1 MKTIKHKSDS
11 RGSADHGWLQSRFSF
26 SFAEYYNPE
35 RMNFGALRVIND
47 DVIAAGKGFGTHPDQ
62 NMEIVTIPL
71 SGALEHKD
79 SMGNTSVIRTG
90 DVQIM
95 SAGTGVQHSEFNHS
109 ADEPV
114 TLLQIWVLPDKKNIT
129 PRYDQ
134 KSFSL
139 DDMKE
144 KFLEIV
150 SSTVKSPKGV
160 EGEAPS
166 GFAGGGGDVSP
177 YNRNAEG
184 VWINQ
189 DASFRLGKFSK
200 NNSVT
205 HQIKSDDRGL
215 YIFVIDGKIEVDGET
230 LSKRDALGVWD
241 GTEVKINIKENSF
254 LLMIEV
260 PM

>member
-1 MKTIKHKSDS
+1 MMMKTIKYQSES

-47 DVIAAGKGFGTHPDQ
+47 DVIAAGKGFGTHPHQ

-109 ADEPV
+109 SDEPV

-134 KSFSL
+134 KSFAL
-139 DDMKE
+139 DKLDNR
-144 KFLEIV
+144 FLEIV
-150 SSTVKSPKGV
+150 SSTVNNES
-160 EGEAPS
+160 
-166 GFAGGGGDVSP
+166 
-177 YNRNAEG
+177 

-189 DASFRLGKFSK
+189 DASFYLGKFSK
-200 NNSVT
+200 NNPVL
-205 HQIKSDDRGL
+205 HQIKSEDRGL

-241 GTEVKINIKENSF
+241 GTEIKIEVKENSF